1 MDENEL
7 RVVVCRCSI
16 IKIHMQK
23 PSGGSR
29 DAGASPPPRVL
40 GVENLDDAAS
50 AIDDYT
56 ESPKLMSI

>member
-1 MDENEL
+1 MDEL

-16 IKIHMQK
+16 IKIHMRK
-23 PSGGSR
+23 P
-29 DAGASPPPRVL
+29 GAAAMPSSLPQVL

-56 ESPKLMSI
+56 ETQKLTSF